1 MNTNNKTSAIDRKVL
16 LSTLWIFVVLNM
28 LYCDVVSLMD
38 AGLLKQYLSGTVG
51 GMEFTQGY
59 LLGAGIWMAV
69 LIAMVLLSRVLPY
82 GANRWANIIVGI
94 LATVVQCA
102 TLFISRPAM
111 YYLFFS
117 ILEIAG
123 TASIVWFAWTWR
135 DPARSVSH

>member
-1 MNTNNKTSAIDRKVL
+1 MNTSRKTNGMDRKVL

-82 GANRWANIIVGI
+82 RPNRWANIIVGI

-102 TLFISRPAM
+102 TLFIGRPAM

-117 ILEIAG
+117 ILEMAG
-123 TASIVWFAWTWR
+123 TASIVWFALKWR
-135 DPARSVSH
+135 NPEG

>member
-1 MNTNNKTSAIDRKVL
+1 MNTDNRPTALDRKVL

-38 AGLLKQYLSGTVG
+38 AGLLKQYLAGNVN
-51 GMEFTQGY
+51 GMTMTQGF
-59 LLGAGIWMAV
+59 LLGAGILMAMW
-69 LIAMVLLSRVLPY
+69 IAMVLLSRVLTY
-82 GANRWANIIVGI
+82 RANRWANIIAGI
-94 LATVVQCA
+94 LATAVQFA
-102 TLFISRPAM
+102 SLVFTPPAM

-135 DPARSVSH
+135 DPARSASH